1 MSLWRSGECPF
12 MAEGVEKVPRARIL
26 EIMIQNP
33 ERC

>member
-1 MSLWRSGECPF
+1 MPVSPD